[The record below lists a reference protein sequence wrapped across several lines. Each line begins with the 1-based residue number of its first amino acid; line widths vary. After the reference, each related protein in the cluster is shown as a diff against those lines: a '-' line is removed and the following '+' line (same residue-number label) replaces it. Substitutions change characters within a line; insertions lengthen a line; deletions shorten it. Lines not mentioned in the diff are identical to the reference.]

1 MNQEFNITIFTEN
14 TVGVLN
20 RITNIFTRRK
30 INIESLKVAETEH
43 KGISMFSIVAYSDAE
58 TMQIVRKNIER
69 IVEVLKADI
78 NNPNMTVEQVL
89 SEIN

>member
-1 MNQEFNITIFTEN
+1 MNQEFSITIFTEN

-30 INIESLKVAETEH
+30 INIESLRVAETDH
-43 KGISMFSIVAYSDAE
+43 KGISMFSIIAYSDAE

-78 NNPNMTVEQVL
+78 NNPTLTVEQVL